1 MEAPSIGERFF
12 DTDAVRADLGRR
24 SVRSSAVT
32 LASRAAQMV
41 LFLGS
46 AMVLARVLTPADF
59 GVQAMVLPLT
69 ILVNNIVN
77 LGLQSAVIHRE
88 RLDHREA
95 SAVFWLALRINLGLT
110 TLMAVGSPLLA
121 RWYGEP
127 RVTWVGVAWAATMF
141 GASLSAIHEALLK
154 RQLRFGLVMRVQVT
168 AMAVSV
174 AAAILAAALGAGHWA
189 LMLQIAVMDLGRAAA
204 IWIVC
209 PWRPAVGVSSADAGD
224 VVTYWRGLS
233 GSRAITWAGDQV
245 DRIFVGAGGGAA
257 ILGLYDSAKRW
268 AWFPFL
274 EPFLALSDVAVAS
287 LSRAHADPARF
298 RAYVQNGFTAF
309 LSVSLPALAY
319 IFVESRNILQVVLG
333 NQWLGAERFVQL
345 MCVAAFVGCLSRLM
359 QWVFMSTGQT
369 ARQFRWSLLT
379 TPLMLVSLVV
389 GSRWGAIGIA
399 AGFTTATCLLAAPSV
414 LFALR
419 DTSVNASVLARVYA
433 RPAVASLAA
442 AGVVRMLGGL
452 TSNNAPLV
460 ALAVSAPLFAVVYA
474 LAWVGQPGGR
484 DALARAVRGSRQLRE
499 RGRASGQPDEA
510 LVPRPGDPLAP
521 RSVNP

>member
-1 MEAPSIGERFF
+1 MEARSVGERFF
-12 DTDAVRADLGRR
+12 DTDAVRAELGRR

-32 LASRAAQMV
+32 LAARVAQMA

-46 AMVLARVLTPADF
+46 AMVLARLLTPSDF

-69 ILVNNIVN
+69 ILVNNLVN
-77 LGLQSAVIHRE
+77 LGLQSAIIHRE

-95 SAVFWLALRINLGLT
+95 SAVFWLALRINLGVT
-110 TLMAVGSPLLA
+110 TLMAVGSPFLA

-127 RVTWVGVAWAATMF
+127 RVTWVCVAWAATIF

-154 RQLRFGLVMRVQVT
+154 RQLRFGLVMRVQVA

-174 AAAILAAALGAGHWA
+174 IVAISAAALGAGHWA
-189 LMLQIAVMDLGRAAA
+189 LMLQIVVMDLGRAGVM
-204 IWIVC
+204 WIVF
-209 PWRPAVGVSSADAGD
+209 PWRPSVGASSADARG

-287 LSRAHADPARF
+287 LSRARADPARF
-298 RAYVQNGFTAF
+298 RAYVQNGFTTF
-309 LSVSLPALAY
+309 LSVSLPTLAY

-333 NQWLGAERFVQL
+333 SQWLGAERFVQL

-369 ARQFRWSLLT
+369 ARQFRWSLVT
-379 TPLMLVSLVV
+379 TPVMLLSLLV
-389 GSRWGAIGIA
+389 GWRWGAIGIA
-399 AGFTTATCLLAAPSV
+399 AGFTTATCLLAVPSV

-419 DTSVNASVLARVYA
+419 GTSVSAGALARVYA
-433 RPAVASLAA
+433 RPAVASLVA
-442 AGVVRMLGGL
+442 AGLVLMLGRL
-452 TSNNAPLV
+452 TSGDAPLV
-460 ALAVSAPLFAVVYA
+460 ALAVTAPLFAFAYA

-484 DALARAVRGSRQLRE
+484 DALARAIRGGRQLRE
-499 RGRASGQPDEA
+499 RQRPPGRPVAPIAAGST
-510 LVPRPGDPLAP
+510 VPPSMR
-521 RSVNP
+521 